1 MINRDNISASLIKK
15 ALLAF
20 VAAVLLASSFVIIN
34 AGERGVVLRLGEIN
48 RVVSPGIAFRI
59 PFVDQVIKMEVRTT
73 KEEVEASAAS
83 NDLQIVTSNVVIQY
97 NVIPGDVGLLYEE
110 VGTSFRERI
119 IKPAIQDAIKATTAN
134 FNAEELI
141 TKRNEV
147 SEQMEEVL
155 KERLLEAYINVTNVD
170 VVDFNFSASFNE
182 AIEAKVTAEQDA
194 LREENRLRQI
204 EFEAQQIIETAKAEA
219 ESIRIQAQAIQ
230 QQGGKDYVQL
240 KAVEKWDG
248 KLPQQFIPGS
258 TIPFLNLVQ

>member
-1 MINRDNISASLIKK
+1 MFNNNNISTSLIKK
-15 ALLAF
+15 AGLTLI
-20 VAAVLLASSFVIIN
+20 VLVLLVSSFVIID

-48 RVVSPGIAFRI
+48 RVVQPGIAFRI
-59 PFVDQVIKMEVRTT
+59 PLVDQVVKMEVRTT

-83 NDLQIVTSNVVIQY
+83 NDLQIVTSNVAIQY
-97 NVIPGDVGLLYEE
+97 NIIPGDVGLLYEE

-119 IKPAIQDAIKATTAN
+119 ISPAIQDAIKATTAN

-147 SEQMEEVL
+147 SEQMEDVL
-155 KERLLEAYINVTNVD
+155 RARLLEAHISVTNVD
-170 VVDFNFSASFNE
+170 VIDFNFSSSFNA

-204 EFEAQQIIETAKAEA
+204 EFEALQIIETATAEA